1 MPGSAHS
8 RFRRPAGLPRGL
20 AKVVWCWLLLAVLL
34 PAVVLAG
41 GAALA
46 VESGAGWALQDQ
58 HGGRWGLVLLRQ
70 PGAGDAEGWRLRLNA
85 LSPAARLDHR
95 RPLLL
100 EDGLGGHWSLANR
113 SDELVPAGAAAL
125 PNGSAQFDDA
135 ALQPVPEAFL
145 PLQLR
150 IPLAG
155 AAASQPQ
162 ESSATLSLEP
172 AAVQALHDLA
182 SGSSAT

>member
-1 MPGSAHS
+1 LWAWLLLVP
-8 RFRRPAGLPRGL
+8 
-20 AKVVWCWLLLAVLL
+20 LLLAVAW
-34 PAVVLAG
+34 PG
-41 GAALA
+41 GVALA
-46 VESGAGWALQDQ
+46 VEGGASWALQDQ

-85 LSPAARLDHR
+85 LSPGVRLDHR

-113 SDELVPAGAAAL
+113 SDELVPADAPAL
-125 PNGSAQFDDA
+125 PDGSAQFDAA
-135 ALQPVPEAFL
+135 ALSPVPEAFL
-145 PLQLR
+145 PLRLR

-155 AAASQPQ
+155 AAASQPD
-162 ESSATLSLEP
+162 EGSASLSLGP

-182 SGSSAT
+182 SGSSAAT